1 MISTDSA
8 SHRVLTHA
16 QLDQIHDASM
26 TVLEQTGVRIDS
38 EEARALL
45 QDAGAHLSGD
55 GRVRIP
61 ARLVEWAVGAAPS
74 NVTIYDR
81 TGREAM
87 RLGRR
92 RTYFGTGS
100 DTPNVIDP
108 RTDERRRAVL
118 SDIADF
124 ARVCDA
130 LPTIDF
136 VMCMGIASD
145 VDPTTAELHH
155 ALAMLRN
162 TTKPFVFT
170 ALDLAAAQKLT
181 AMFDIVAGGREALR
195 ERPFAL
201 MYNEPVSP
209 LGFARDNMDKLL
221 FAAEMGMPSVFMSGL
236 LCGGTSPVTPAG
248 GLVLGNAE
256 SLAGV
261 LIAQLKRKGAPV
273 VSGGGIL
280 GMDMRT
286 MAPSYST
293 PEFMLTMAALAEL
306 AQYYS
311 LPAWGYA
318 GCSDAKTFD
327 AQAAAD
333 AAEWVL
339 MAALSGS
346 NLVHDVG
353 FLESGLTSSFDQL
366 VFTDEVIAKC
376 ARLVGGVAV
385 DEDSLATRA
394 IADVGPGGH
403 FLAHRHTARHFREQ
417 LARGT
422 GGQDEPRE
430 LGGGRLP
437 DHGAAGA
444 REGPRP
450 AGDAR
455 AAAAGRRGRCP
466 ARAARGRAGPDLRP
480 TPAARESPRGA
491 PPPADARPGTRARGR
506 RERRAPG

>member
-1 MISTDSA
+1 MISTDPA
-8 SHRVLTHA
+8 GHRVLTRG
-16 QLDQIHDASM
+16 QLDQVHDASM
-26 TVLEQTGVRIDS
+26 KVLEQTGLRIDS
-38 EEARALL
+38 GEARALL
-45 QDAGAHLSGD
+45 EDAGATVSGD

-61 ARLVEWAVGAAPS
+61 ARLIEWAVGVAPS

-118 SDIADF
+118 ADIADF

-130 LPTIDF
+130 LPGIDF
-136 VMCMGIASD
+136 IMCMGIASD
-145 VDPTTAELHH
+145 VDRSTAELHH

-170 ALDLAAAQKLT
+170 ALDLAAAQTLT
-181 AMFDIVAGGREALR
+181 AMFDLVAGGREALR

-209 LGFARDNMDKLL
+209 LGFAADNMEKLL

-236 LCGGTSPVTPAG
+236 LCGGTAPVTPAG

-261 LIAQLKRKGAPV
+261 LIAQLKRTGAPV

-293 PEFMLTMAALAEL
+293 PEFMLTMAAFAEL
-306 AQYYS
+306 AQYYA

-333 AAEWVL
+333 AAEWIL

-346 NLVHDVG
+346 NLVHDLG

-366 VFTDEVIAKC
+366 VFADEAIAKC
-376 ARLVGGVAV
+376 ARLVGGMAV
-385 DEDSLATRA
+385 DEESLATRA

-403 FLAHRHTARHFREQ
+403 FLAHRHTSKHFRENWP
-417 LARGT
+417 A
-422 GGQDEPRE
+422 E
-430 LGGGRLP
+430 LEDRMN
-437 DHGAAGA
+437 HGSWVAAGSRTMEQRVRA
-444 REGPRP
+444 KVLDLLETHEPP
-450 AGDAR
+450 ALAADVDAQLVR
-455 AAAAGRRGRCP
+455 LVEAAATAH
-466 ARAARGRAGPDLRP
+466 A
-480 TPAARESPRGA
+480 
-491 PPPADARPGTRARGR
+491 
-506 RERRAPG
+506 

>member
-1 MISTDSA
+1 VISTDPA
-8 SHRVLTHA
+8 SHRVLTRG
-16 QLDQIHDASM
+16 QIDQIHDASM
-26 TVLEQTGVRIDS
+26 KVLEQTGVRVDS
-38 EEARALL
+38 SEARALL
-45 QDAGAHLSGD
+45 KDAGAFVSGD
-55 GRVRIP
+55 GTVRIP
-61 ARLVEWAVGAAPS
+61 ARLIEWAAGVAPS
-74 NVTIYDR
+74 NLTIYDR

-92 RTYFGTGS
+92 RSYFGTGS

-108 RTDERRRAVL
+108 RTDERRPAVL

-130 LPTIDF
+130 LPSIDF

-145 VDPTTAELHH
+145 LEPATAELHH

-170 ALDLAAAQKLT
+170 ALDLAAARNLT
-181 AMFDIVAGGREALR
+181 AMLDVVAGGREAFR

-209 LGFARDNMDKLL
+209 LGFARDNMEKLL
-221 FAAEMGMPSVFMSGL
+221 LAAEIGVPSVFMSGL
-236 LCGGTSPVTPAG
+236 LCGGTSPVTAAG

-280 GMDMRT
+280 GMDMRAMT
-286 MAPSYST
+286 PSYST
-293 PEFMLTMAALAEL
+293 PEFMLTMAAMAEL
-306 AQYYS
+306 AQYYG
-311 LPAWGYA
+311 LPSWGYA

-333 AAEWVL
+333 TAEWVL

-346 NLVHDVG
+346 NLVHDIG

-366 VFTDEVIAKC
+366 VFADEVIAKC
-376 ARLVGGVAV
+376 ARMVGGIAV
-385 DEDSLATRA
+385 DEESLATAA
-394 IADVGPGGH
+394 IAEVGHGGH
-403 FLAHRHTARHFREQ
+403 FLSHRHTAKHFRENWPSG
-417 LARGT
+417 LEDRKT
-422 GGQDEPRE
+422 
-430 LGGGRLP
+430 
-437 DHGAAGA
+437 HGSWVAAGSQTMA
-444 REGPRP
+444 QRIRAKVLDLLETHEPPELSADVDAELVRLVEDAAVTTSG
-450 AGDAR
+450 AGD
-455 AAAAGRRGRCP
+455 
-466 ARAARGRAGPDLRP
+466 
-480 TPAARESPRGA
+480 
-491 PPPADARPGTRARGR
+491 
-506 RERRAPG
+506 

>member
-8 SHRVLTHA
+8 SHRVLTRG
-16 QLDQIHDASM
+16 QMDQIHDASM
-26 TVLEQTGVRIDS
+26 KILEQTGVRVDNS
-38 EEARALL
+38 EARALL
-45 QDAGAHLSGD
+45 EDAGAFVSGD
-55 GRVRIP
+55 GMVRIP
-61 ARLVEWAVGAAPS
+61 ARLIEWAVGAAPS

-87 RLGRR
+87 QLGRR

-100 DTPNVIDP
+100 DTPTTIDP
-108 RTDERRRAVL
+108 RTDERRPAVL

-130 LPTIDF
+130 LPNIDF
-136 VMCMGIASD
+136 IMCMGIASD
-145 VDPTTAELHH
+145 LEPATAELHH

-170 ALDLAAAQKLT
+170 ALDLGAAKKLT
-181 AMFDIVAGGREALR
+181 EMFDVVAGGREVFR

-209 LGFARDNMDKLL
+209 LGFARDNMEKLL
-221 FAAEMGMPSVFMSGL
+221 FAAEMGVPSVFMSGL
-236 LCGGTSPVTPAG
+236 LAGGTSPVTAAG

-286 MAPSYST
+286 MTPSYST
-293 PEFMLTMAALAEL
+293 PEFMLTMAAMAEL
-306 AQYYS
+306 AQYYA

-333 AAEWVL
+333 TAEWVL

-353 FLESGLTSSFDQL
+353 FLESGLTSSFDHL
-366 VFTDEVIAKC
+366 VFADEAIGKC
-376 ARLVGGVAV
+376 ARLVGGIAT
-385 DEDSLATRA
+385 DEESLATAA
-394 IADVGPGGH
+394 IAGVGQGGH
-403 FLAHRHTARHFREQ
+403 FLGHRHTSKHFRENWPSGLEDRMNYGSWVAAGSQ
-417 LARGT
+417 TMEQRVRAKVLDLLDTHEAPG
-422 GGQDEPRE
+422 
-430 LGGGRLP
+430 LP
-437 DHGAAGA
+437 DDVDAELVCLVDDAAVTV
-444 REGPRP
+444 
-450 AGDAR
+450 AGLS
-455 AAAAGRRGRCP
+455 G
-466 ARAARGRAGPDLRP
+466 
-480 TPAARESPRGA
+480 
-491 PPPADARPGTRARGR
+491 
-506 RERRAPG
+506 

>member
-1 MISTDSA
+1 MISTDA
-8 SHRVLTHA
+8 AGHRVLTR
-16 QLDQIHDASM
+16 DQIDRIHDASM
-26 TVLEQTGVRIDS
+26 KVLEQTGVRVDS
-38 EEARALL
+38 GEATALLEEA
-45 QDAGAHLSGD
+45 GAFVHDD

-61 ARLVEWAVGAAPS
+61 ARLVEWAVGVAPG
-74 NVTIYDR
+74 NVTIHDR
-81 TGREAM
+81 GGREAM

-118 SDIADF
+118 ADVADF

-130 LPTIDF
+130 LPNIDF

-145 VDPTTAELHH
+145 VDRSTAELHH
-155 ALAMLRN
+155 VLAMLRN

-170 ALDLAAAQKLT
+170 ALDLAAAQSIT
-181 AMFDIVAGGREALR
+181 AMLDVVAGGREALR

-209 LGFARDNMDKLL
+209 LRFARENMDKLL
-221 FAAEMGMPSVFMSGL
+221 FAAEMGVPSVFMSGL
-236 LCGGTSPVTPAG
+236 LCGGTAPVTPAG

-261 LIAQLKRKGAPV
+261 LIAQLKREGAPV

-293 PEFMLTMAALAEL
+293 PEFMLTMAAFAEL
-306 AQYYS
+306 AQYYG

-333 AAEWVL
+333 TAEWVL
-339 MAALSGS
+339 TAALSGS
-346 NLVHDVG
+346 NLVHDLG

-366 VFTDEVIAKC
+366 VFADEAIAKC
-376 ARLVGGVAV
+376 ARLVGGIAV
-385 DEDSLATRA
+385 DDESLATAA

-403 FLAHRHTARHFREQ
+403 FLAHRHTAKHFRENWPAGLEDRLNHGSWVAAGSRTMEQRVREKVLDLLETHEPPGLPADVDAQ
-417 LARGT
+417 LVRIVDRTAGV
-422 GGQDEPRE
+422 PV
-430 LGGGRLP
+430 
-437 DHGAAGA
+437 AAGA
-444 REGPRP
+444 
-450 AGDAR
+450 
-455 AAAAGRRGRCP
+455 
-466 ARAARGRAGPDLRP
+466 
-480 TPAARESPRGA
+480 
-491 PPPADARPGTRARGR
+491 
-506 RERRAPG
+506 

>member
-8 SHRVLTHA
+8 SHHVLTRG
-16 QLDQIHDASM
+16 QMDQVHDASM
-26 TVLEQTGVRIDS
+26 KILEQTGVRVDNG
-38 EEARALL
+38 EASALL
-45 QDAGAHLSGD
+45 EDAGAFVSGD
-55 GRVRIP
+55 GMVRIP
-61 ARLVEWAVGAAPS
+61 ARLIEWAVGAAPS

-87 RLGRR
+87 QLGRR

-100 DTPNVIDP
+100 DTPYVIDP
-108 RTDERRRAVL
+108 RTDERRPAVL
-118 SDIADF
+118 ADIADF

-136 VMCMGIASD
+136 IMCMGIASD
-145 VDPTTAELHH
+145 LEPATAELHH

-170 ALDLAAAQKLT
+170 ALDLTAATRVT
-181 AMFDIVAGGREALR
+181 AMLDLVAGGREAFR

-209 LGFARDNMDKLL
+209 LGFASDNMEKLL
-221 FAAEMGMPSVFMSGL
+221 FAAEMGVPSVFMSGL
-236 LCGGTSPVTPAG
+236 LAGGTSPVTAAG

-261 LIAQLKRKGAPV
+261 LIAQLKREGAPV

-286 MAPSYST
+286 MTPSYST
-293 PEFMLTMAALAEL
+293 PEFMLTMAAMAEL
-306 AQYYS
+306 AQYYA

-333 AAEWVL
+333 TAEWVL

-366 VFTDEVIAKC
+366 VFADEVIGKC
-376 ARLVGGVAV
+376 ARMVGGIAT
-385 DEDSLATRA
+385 DEESLATAA
-394 IADVGPGGH
+394 IAGVGQGGH
-403 FLAHRHTARHFREQ
+403 FLGHRHTSKHFRENWPSGLEDRMNYGSWVAAGSQ
-417 LARGT
+417 TMAQRVRAKVLDLLETHEPPGLA
-422 GGQDEPRE
+422 DDVDAE
-430 LGGGRLP
+430 LVHLVE
-437 DHGAAGA
+437 GAAATVSGLS
-444 REGPRP
+444 G
-450 AGDAR
+450 
-455 AAAAGRRGRCP
+455 
-466 ARAARGRAGPDLRP
+466 
-480 TPAARESPRGA
+480 
-491 PPPADARPGTRARGR
+491 
-506 RERRAPG
+506 